1 MTDNVFQYFDKNP
14 QKFQKVQTV
23 LIRSIIFQQKLAVSL
38 AFPVDQSLG

>member
-14 QKFQKVQTV
+14 QKVQTV
-23 LIRSIIFQQKLAVSL
+23 FIHSIIFQQKLAVSL